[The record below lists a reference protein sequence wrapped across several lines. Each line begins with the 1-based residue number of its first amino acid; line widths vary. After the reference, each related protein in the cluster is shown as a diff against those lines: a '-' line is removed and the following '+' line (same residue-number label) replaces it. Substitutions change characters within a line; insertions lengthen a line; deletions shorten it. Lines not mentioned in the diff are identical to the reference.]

1 MLLRSVPWMA
11 RAADVIALPST
22 PPQAIAAFEG
32 RSDVT
37 PEDIYRVIP
46 LCLR

>member
-1 MLLRSVPWMA
+1 MVHHRILLFNAHVSFM
-11 RAADVIALPST
+11 
-22 PPQAIAAFEG
+22 QAIAAFEG
-32 RSDVT
+32 RSEVT